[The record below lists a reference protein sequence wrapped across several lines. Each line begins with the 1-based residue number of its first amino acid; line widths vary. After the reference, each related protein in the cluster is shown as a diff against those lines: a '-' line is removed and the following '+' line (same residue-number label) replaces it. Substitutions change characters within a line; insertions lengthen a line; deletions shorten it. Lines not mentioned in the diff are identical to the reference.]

1 MDGDL
6 LITQVLSGLTSA
18 MTLFLTASGLTLI
31 FGVVNVFNFAHGSFY
46 LLGAYFAYQA
56 VAVSGVGFWMGV
68 ALAALGAGSAG
79 AVMEYVFLRRI
90 YGRSG
95 EAGMQILLTYS
106 FILILDDIVK
116 MTWGTDY
123 KSIARPEALA
133 GPFSI
138 GDVTV
143 PRYDVMVIAVGLAVA
158 LGMWVVIRKTRF
170 GRNLRAI
177 SANRDMASALGVNVP
192 LNLSVVFG
200 LATALG
206 GLSGALSAPVR
217 TVTPGAGIEVIIGSL
232 IVVVIG
238 GLGNFWGALVGA
250 VIIGEATA
258 FGILFLPQWAILFSY
273 AVMALVL
280 IFRPEG
286 LLTKQGVA
294 AR

>member
-1 MDGDL
+1 VDSNIIVAQL
-6 LITQVLSGLTSA
+6 VSGLTSA
-18 MTLFLTASGLTLI
+18 MTLFLVASGLTLI

-56 VAVSGVGFWMGV
+56 IAVSGAGFWEGV
-68 ALAALGAGSAG
+68 VLATLGAGMAG
-79 AVMEYVFLRRI
+79 AAMEYVFLRRI
-90 YGRSG
+90 YGRPG
-95 EAGMQILLTYS
+95 EAGFQILLTYS
-106 FILILDDIVK
+106 FILILDDVVK
-116 MTWGTDY
+116 MIWGTDY
-123 KSIARPEALA
+123 KSISKPEALS
-133 GPFSI
+133 GPLYFGELIVPKYDIVVI
-138 GDVTV
+138 GVGLLV
-143 PRYDVMVIAVGLAVA
+143 AVG
-158 LGMWVVIRKTRF
+158 MWWMIKRTKF

-177 SANRDMASALGVNVP
+177 SSNREMAASLGVNVP
-192 LNLSVVFG
+192 LALSLVFG

-250 VIIGEATA
+250 LIIGEVTA
-258 FGILFLPQWAILFSY
+258 FGILYLPQWAILFSY

-286 LLTKQGVA
+286 LLMKRSA

>member
-1 MDGDL
+1 VGSSIFVAQL
-6 LITQVLSGLTSA
+6 VSGLTSA
-18 MTLFLTASGLTLI
+18 MTLFLVASGLTLI

-56 VAVSGVGFWMGV
+56 VAVSGAGFWEGV
-68 ALAALGAGSAG
+68 VLATLGAGLAG
-79 AVMEYVFLRRI
+79 AAMEYFFLRRI
-90 YGRSG
+90 YGRPG
-95 EAGMQILLTYS
+95 EAGFQILLTYS
-106 FILILDDIVK
+106 FILILDDVVK
-116 MTWGTDY
+116 MIWGTDY
-123 KSIARPEALA
+123 KSISKPEGLA
-133 GPFSI
+133 GPLYFGELIVPKYDIVVI
-138 GDVTV
+138 GVGLLV
-143 PRYDVMVIAVGLAVA
+143 AVG
-158 LGMWVVIRKTRF
+158 MWWMIKRTKF

-177 SANRDMASALGVNVP
+177 SSNREMAASLGVNVP
-192 LNLSVVFG
+192 LALSLVFG

-250 VIIGEATA
+250 LIIGEVTA
-258 FGILFLPQWAILFSY
+258 FGILYLPQWAILFSY

-286 LLTKQGVA
+286 LLMKRSA
-294 AR
+294 AS

>member
-1 MDGDL
+1 VGSNIFVSQL
-6 LITQVLSGLTSA
+6 LSGLTSA
-18 MTLFLTASGLTLI
+18 MTLFLVASGLTLI

-56 VAVSGVGFWMGV
+56 VAVSGTGFWEGV
-68 ALAALGAGSAG
+68 VLATLGAGMAG
-79 AVMEYVFLRRI
+79 AAMEYVFLRRI
-90 YGRSG
+90 YGRPG
-95 EAGMQILLTYS
+95 EAGFQILLTYS
-106 FILILDDIVK
+106 FILILDDVVK
-116 MTWGTDY
+116 MIWGTDY
-123 KSIARPEALA
+123 KSISKPEALA
-133 GPFSI
+133 GPLYFGEMIVPKYDIVVI
-138 GDVTV
+138 GVGLLV
-143 PRYDVMVIAVGLAVA
+143 AVG
-158 LGMWVVIRKTRF
+158 MWWMIKRTKF

-177 SANRDMASALGVNVP
+177 SSNREMAASLGVNVP
-192 LNLSVVFG
+192 LALSLVFG

-250 VIIGEATA
+250 LIIGEVTA
-258 FGILFLPQWAILFSY
+258 FGILYLPQWAILFSY

-286 LLTKQGVA
+286 LLTKRSA

>member
-1 MDGDL
+1 MGSNIIVSQL
-6 LITQVLSGLTSA
+6 LSGLTSA
-18 MTLFLTASGLTLI
+18 MTLFLVASGLTLI

-56 VAVSGVGFWMGV
+56 VAVSGTGFWEGV
-68 ALAALGAGSAG
+68 VLATLGAGMAG
-79 AVMEYVFLRRI
+79 AAMEYVFLRRI
-90 YGRSG
+90 YGRPG
-95 EAGMQILLTYS
+95 EAGFQILLTYS
-106 FILILDDIVK
+106 FILILDDVVK
-116 MTWGTDY
+116 MIWGTDY
-123 KSIARPEALA
+123 KSISKPEALA
-133 GPFSI
+133 GPLYFGEVIIPKYDIVVI
-138 GDVTV
+138 GVGLLV
-143 PRYDVMVIAVGLAVA
+143 AVG
-158 LGMWVVIRKTRF
+158 MWWMIKRTKF

-177 SANRDMASALGVNVP
+177 SSNREMAASLGVNVP
-192 LNLSVVFG
+192 LALSLVFG

-250 VIIGEATA
+250 LIIGEVTA

-286 LLTKQGVA
+286 LLMKRSA

>member
-1 MDGDL
+1 MGGNIFL
-6 LITQVLSGLTSA
+6 AQLLSGLTSA
-18 MTLFLTASGLTLI
+18 MTLFLVASGLTLI

-56 VAVSGVGFWMGV
+56 VAVSGVGFWEGV
-68 ALAALGAGSAG
+68 ILATLGAGMAG
-79 AVMEYVFLRRI
+79 AAMEYVFLRRI
-90 YGRSG
+90 YGRPG
-95 EAGMQILLTYS
+95 EAGFQILLTYS
-106 FILILDDIVK
+106 FILILDDVVK
-116 MTWGTDY
+116 MIWGTDY
-123 KSIARPEALA
+123 KSISKPEALA
-133 GPFSI
+133 GPLYFGEMIVPKYDIVVI
-138 GDVTV
+138 GVGLLV
-143 PRYDVMVIAVGLAVA
+143 AVG
-158 LGMWVVIRKTRF
+158 MWWMIKRTKF

-177 SANRDMASALGVNVP
+177 SSNREMAASLGVNVP
-192 LNLSVVFG
+192 LALSLVFG

-250 VIIGEATA
+250 LIIGEVTS
-258 FGILFLPQWAILFSY
+258 FGILYLPQWAILFSY

-286 LLTKQGVA
+286 LLTKRSA

>member
-1 MDGDL
+1 VGSSIFVAQL
-6 LITQVLSGLTSA
+6 VSGLTSA
-18 MTLFLTASGLTLI
+18 MTLFLVASGLTLI

-56 VAVSGVGFWMGV
+56 VAVSGAGFWEGV
-68 ALAALGAGSAG
+68 VLATLGAGMAG
-79 AVMEYVFLRRI
+79 VAMEYVFLRRI
-90 YGRSG
+90 YGRPG
-95 EAGMQILLTYS
+95 EAGFQILLTYS
-106 FILILDDIVK
+106 FILILDDVVK
-116 MTWGTDY
+116 MIWGTDY
-123 KSIARPEALA
+123 KSISKPEALA
-133 GPFSI
+133 GPLYFGELIVPKYDIVVI
-138 GDVTV
+138 GVGLLV
-143 PRYDVMVIAVGLAVA
+143 AVG
-158 LGMWVVIRKTRF
+158 MWWMIKRTKF

-177 SANRDMASALGVNVP
+177 SSNREMAASLGVNVP
-192 LNLSVVFG
+192 LALSLVFG

-250 VIIGEATA
+250 LIIGEVTA
-258 FGILFLPQWAILFSY
+258 FGILYLPQWAILFSY

-286 LLTKQGVA
+286 LLMKRSA
-294 AR
+294 AS

>member
-1 MDGDL
+1 MESN
-6 LITQVLSGLTSA
+6 LIVAQFISGLTSA
-18 MTLFLTASGLTLI
+18 MTLFLVASGLTLI

-56 VAVSGVGFWMGV
+56 MAVSGVGFWTGV
-68 ALAALGAGSAG
+68 LLASLGAGAAG
-79 AVMEYVFLRRI
+79 ALMEYLFLRRI
-90 YGRSG
+90 YGRAG
-95 EAGMQILLTYS
+95 EAGFQILLTYS
-106 FILILDDIVK
+106 FILILDDVVK
-116 MTWGTDY
+116 MIWGTDY
-123 KSIARPEALA
+123 KSISKPPSLV
-133 GPFSI
+133 GPLSFGEI
-138 GDVTV
+138 TM
-143 PRYDVMVIAVGLAVA
+143 PRYDLMVIFVGLAVA
-158 LGMWVVIRKTRF
+158 VGMWTAIRKTQF

-177 SANRDMASALGVNVP
+177 SSNREMASSLGVNVP
-192 LNLSVVFG
+192 LTLSLVFG

-238 GLGNFWGALVGA
+238 GLGNFWGALFGA
-250 VIIGEATA
+250 LVIGEVTA

-286 LLTKQGVA
+286 LLMRRGA
-294 AR
+294 PR

>member
-1 MDGDL
+1 VGSSIFVAQL
-6 LITQVLSGLTSA
+6 VSGLTSA
-18 MTLFLTASGLTLI
+18 MTLFLVASGLTLI

-56 VAVSGVGFWMGV
+56 VAVSGAGFWEGV
-68 ALAALGAGSAG
+68 VLATLGAGLAG
-79 AVMEYVFLRRI
+79 AAMEYFFLRRI
-90 YGRSG
+90 YGRPG
-95 EAGMQILLTYS
+95 EAGFQILLTYS
-106 FILILDDIVK
+106 FILILDDVVK
-116 MTWGTDY
+116 MIWGTDY
-123 KSIARPEALA
+123 KSISKPEALA
-133 GPFSI
+133 GPLYFGELIVPKYDIVVI
-138 GDVTV
+138 GVGLLV
-143 PRYDVMVIAVGLAVA
+143 AVG
-158 LGMWVVIRKTRF
+158 MWWMIKRTKF

-177 SANRDMASALGVNVP
+177 SSNREMAASLGVNVP
-192 LNLSVVFG
+192 LALSLVFG

-250 VIIGEATA
+250 LIIGEVTA
-258 FGILFLPQWAILFSY
+258 FGILYLPQWAILFSY

-286 LLTKQGVA
+286 LLMKRSA

>member
-1 MDGDL
+1 LDSSL
-6 LITQVLSGLTSA
+6 LIAQLLSGLTSA

-56 VAVSGVGFWMGV
+56 VAVSGVGFLPGVLIAAFGAGIAGV
-68 ALAALGAGSAG
+68 A
-79 AVMEYVFLRRI
+79 MEYVFLRRI
-90 YGRSG
+90 YGRGG
-95 EAGMQILLTYS
+95 EAVLQILLTYS
-106 FILILDDIVK
+106 FILIIDDIVK
-116 MTWGTDY
+116 MIWGTDY
-123 KSIARPEALA
+123 KSIAKPAALA
-133 GPFSI
+133 GPF
-138 GDVTV
+138 TV
-143 PRYDVMVIAVGLAVA
+143 GEITIPRYDVVVIVAGLAVA
-158 LGMWVVIRKTRF
+158 FGMWGAIRKTRF

-177 SANRDMASALGVNVP
+177 SSNREMASSLGVNVP
-192 LNLSVVFG
+192 LNLSLVFG
-200 LATALG
+200 LATGLG

-250 VIIGEATA
+250 LIIGEATA

-286 LLTKQGVA
+286 LLMKREAT
-294 AR
+294 R

>member
-1 MDGDL
+1 MGSNIIVSQL
-6 LITQVLSGLTSA
+6 LSGLTSA
-18 MTLFLTASGLTLI
+18 MTLFLVASGLTLI

-56 VAVSGVGFWMGV
+56 VAVSGTGFWEGV
-68 ALAALGAGSAG
+68 VLATLGAGMAG
-79 AVMEYVFLRRI
+79 AAMEYVFLRRI
-90 YGRSG
+90 YGRPG
-95 EAGMQILLTYS
+95 EAGFQILLTYS
-106 FILILDDIVK
+106 FILILDDVVK
-116 MTWGTDY
+116 MIWGTDY
-123 KSIARPEALA
+123 KSISKPEALA
-133 GPFSI
+133 GPLYFGEMIVPKYDIVVI
-138 GDVTV
+138 GVGLLV
-143 PRYDVMVIAVGLAVA
+143 AVG
-158 LGMWVVIRKTRF
+158 MWWMIKRTKF

-177 SANRDMASALGVNVP
+177 SSNREMAASLGVNVP
-192 LNLSVVFG
+192 LALSLVFG

-250 VIIGEATA
+250 RIIGEVTA
-258 FGILFLPQWAILFSY
+258 FGILYLPQWAILFSY

-286 LLTKQGVA
+286 LLTKRSA